1 MPDWMRSSG
10 TRVLLIASLVLAV
23 LFGFQFYQNQ
33 RRLEAQKQIELLDV
47 RVAFGQD
54 ERRVST
60 GVFGTVLNNSEQ
72 VIKMLEITIDY
83 LSKEDEVIKSARFF
97 PVSHLSF
104 QNPGTLEPQLETLH
118 KSYLDG
124 EGRTLHILRG
134 VDLRLEQPGQTAAIV
149 GASGTGKSTLLHLIG
164 LLDQPDQGRVL
175 LDDKDLSLLSRDAQA
190 RYRNTQLGF
199 IFQFHQLLQDFSALE
214 NVMMPALVKG
224 QSHSQSRKR
233 ASELLEQVGLGE
245 RLLHRPSQLSGGEQQ
260 RVAIAR
266 ALTNRP
272 RLLLAAAPTGNL
284 DQENE
289 SQVLDTLLRCCAD
302 GQTTML
308 MITHNPQLA
317 TTLQQCYRLQD
328 GRLQLDSSS

>member
-1 MPDWMRSSG
+1 M
-10 TRVLLIASLVLAV
+10 
-23 LFGFQFYQNQ
+23 
-33 RRLEAQKQIELLDV
+33 
-47 RVAFGQD
+47 
-54 ERRVST
+54 
-60 GVFGTVLNNSEQ
+60 
-72 VIKMLEITIDY
+72 
-83 LSKEDEVIKSARFF
+83 
-97 PVSHLSF
+97 HL
-104 QNPGTLEPQLETLH
+104 QLENLH

-214 NVMMPALVKG
+214 NVMMPALVQG

-245 RLLHRPSQLSGGEQQ
+245 RLLHKPSQLSGGEQQ

-272 RLLLAAAPTGNL
+272 RLLLADEPTGNL
-284 DQENE
+284 DKENE

-308 MITHNPQLA
+308 MITHNLQLA

-328 GRLQLDSSS
+328 GRLQLDSSP

>member
-1 MPDWMRSSG
+1 M
-10 TRVLLIASLVLAV
+10 
-23 LFGFQFYQNQ
+23 
-33 RRLEAQKQIELLDV
+33 
-47 RVAFGQD
+47 
-54 ERRVST
+54 
-60 GVFGTVLNNSEQ
+60 
-72 VIKMLEITIDY
+72 
-83 LSKEDEVIKSARFF
+83 
-97 PVSHLSF
+97 HL
-104 QNPGTLEPQLETLH
+104 QLENLH

-175 LDDKDLSLLSRDAQA
+175 LDDNDLSLLSRDSQA

-214 NVMMPALVKG
+214 NVMMPALVQG

-245 RLLHRPSQLSGGEQQ
+245 RLLHKPSQLSGGEQQ

-272 RLLLAAAPTGNL
+272 RLLLADEPTGNL

-328 GRLQLDSSS
+328 GRLQLDSSP

>member
-1 MPDWMRSSG
+1 M
-10 TRVLLIASLVLAV
+10 
-23 LFGFQFYQNQ
+23 
-33 RRLEAQKQIELLDV
+33 
-47 RVAFGQD
+47 
-54 ERRVST
+54 
-60 GVFGTVLNNSEQ
+60 
-72 VIKMLEITIDY
+72 
-83 LSKEDEVIKSARFF
+83 
-97 PVSHLSF
+97 HL
-104 QNPGTLEPQLETLH
+104 QLENLH

-175 LDDKDLSLLSRDAQA
+175 LDDNDLSLLSRNAQA
-190 RYRNTQLGF
+190 RYRYTQLGF

-214 NVMMPALVKG
+214 NVMMPALVQG

-245 RLLHRPSQLSGGEQQ
+245 RLLHKPSQLSGGEQQ

-272 RLLLAAAPTGNL
+272 RLLLADEPTGNL

-328 GRLQLDSSS
+328 GRLQLDSSP

>member
-1 MPDWMRSSG
+1 M
-10 TRVLLIASLVLAV
+10 
-23 LFGFQFYQNQ
+23 
-33 RRLEAQKQIELLDV
+33 
-47 RVAFGQD
+47 
-54 ERRVST
+54 
-60 GVFGTVLNNSEQ
+60 
-72 VIKMLEITIDY
+72 
-83 LSKEDEVIKSARFF
+83 
-97 PVSHLSF
+97 HL
-104 QNPGTLEPQLETLH
+104 QLENLH

-124 EGRTLHILRG
+124 EGRNLHILRG
-134 VDLRLEQPGQTAAIV
+134 VELRLEQPGQTAAIV

-175 LDDKDLSLLSRDAQA
+175 LDDNDLSLLSRDAQA

-199 IFQFHQLLQDFSALE
+199 SFQFHQLLQDFSALE
-214 NVMMPALVKG
+214 NVMMPALVQG

-245 RLLHRPSQLSGGEQQ
+245 RLLHKPSQLSGGEQQ

-272 RLLLAAAPTGNL
+272 RLLLADEPTGNL

-317 TTLQQCYRLQD
+317 TTLQQRYRLQD
-328 GRLQLDSSS
+328 GRLQLESSP

>member
-1 MPDWMRSSG
+1 M
-10 TRVLLIASLVLAV
+10 
-23 LFGFQFYQNQ
+23 
-33 RRLEAQKQIELLDV
+33 
-47 RVAFGQD
+47 
-54 ERRVST
+54 
-60 GVFGTVLNNSEQ
+60 
-72 VIKMLEITIDY
+72 
-83 LSKEDEVIKSARFF
+83 
-97 PVSHLSF
+97 HL
-104 QNPGTLEPQLETLH
+104 QLENLH

-175 LDDKDLSLLSRDAQA
+175 LDDQDLSLLSQDAQA

-214 NVMMPALVKG
+214 NVMMPALVQG

-245 RLLHRPSQLSGGEQQ
+245 RLLHKPSQLSGGEQQ

-272 RLLLAAAPTGNL
+272 RLLLADEPTGNL

-328 GRLQLDSSS
+328 GRLQLDSSP

>member
-1 MPDWMRSSG
+1 MH
-10 TRVLLIASLVLAV
+10 LK
-23 LFGFQFYQNQ
+23 
-33 RRLEAQKQIELLDV
+33 LE
-47 RVAFGQD
+47 
-54 ERRVST
+54 
-60 GVFGTVLNNSEQ
+60 N
-72 VIKMLEITIDY
+72 
-83 LSKEDEVIKSARFF
+83 
-97 PVSHLSF
+97 
-104 QNPGTLEPQLETLH
+104 LH

-124 EGRTLHILRG
+124 EGRALHILRG

-190 RYRNTQLGF
+190 RYRNNQLGF

-214 NVMMPALVKG
+214 NVMMPALVQG

-245 RLLHRPSQLSGGEQQ
+245 RLLHKPSQLSGGEQQ

-266 ALTNRP
+266 ALTNHP
-272 RLLLAAAPTGNL
+272 RLLLADEPTGNL

-328 GRLQLDSSS
+328 GRLQLDSSP

>member
-1 MPDWMRSSG
+1 
-10 TRVLLIASLVLAV
+10 
-23 LFGFQFYQNQ
+23 
-33 RRLEAQKQIELLDV
+33 
-47 RVAFGQD
+47 
-54 ERRVST
+54 
-60 GVFGTVLNNSEQ
+60 
-72 VIKMLEITIDY
+72 
-83 LSKEDEVIKSARFF
+83 
-97 PVSHLSF
+97 
-104 QNPGTLEPQLETLH
+104 
-118 KSYLDG
+118 
-124 EGRTLHILRG
+124 
-134 VDLRLEQPGQTAAIV
+134 LEQPGQTAAIV

-175 LDDKDLSLLSRDAQA
+175 LDDQDLSLLSQDAQA

-214 NVMMPALVKG
+214 NVMMPALVQG

-245 RLLHRPSQLSGGEQQ
+245 RLLHKPSQLSGGEQQ

-272 RLLLAAAPTGNL
+272 RLLLADEPTGNL

-328 GRLQLDSSS
+328 GRLQLDSSP

>member
-1 MPDWMRSSG
+1 M
-10 TRVLLIASLVLAV
+10 
-23 LFGFQFYQNQ
+23 
-33 RRLEAQKQIELLDV
+33 
-47 RVAFGQD
+47 
-54 ERRVST
+54 
-60 GVFGTVLNNSEQ
+60 
-72 VIKMLEITIDY
+72 
-83 LSKEDEVIKSARFF
+83 
-97 PVSHLSF
+97 HL
-104 QNPGTLEPQLETLH
+104 QLENLH

-175 LDDKDLSLLSRDAQA
+175 LDDQDLSLLSQNAQA

-214 NVMMPALVKG
+214 NVMMPALVQG

-245 RLLHRPSQLSGGEQQ
+245 RLLHKPSQLSGGEQQ

-272 RLLLAAAPTGNL
+272 RLLLADEPTGNL

-328 GRLQLDSSS
+328 GRLQLDSSP

>member
-1 MPDWMRSSG
+1 M
-10 TRVLLIASLVLAV
+10 
-23 LFGFQFYQNQ
+23 
-33 RRLEAQKQIELLDV
+33 
-47 RVAFGQD
+47 
-54 ERRVST
+54 
-60 GVFGTVLNNSEQ
+60 
-72 VIKMLEITIDY
+72 
-83 LSKEDEVIKSARFF
+83 
-97 PVSHLSF
+97 HL
-104 QNPGTLEPQLETLH
+104 QLENLH

-124 EGRTLHILRG
+124 EGRNLHILRG
-134 VDLRLEQPGQTAAIV
+134 VELRLEQPGQTAAIV

-190 RYRNTQLGF
+190 RYRNTQQGF

-214 NVMMPALVKG
+214 NVMMPALVQG

-245 RLLHRPSQLSGGEQQ
+245 RLLHKPSQLSGGEQQ

-272 RLLLAAAPTGNL
+272 RLLLADEPTGNL

-317 TTLQQCYRLQD
+317 TTLQQRYRLQD
-328 GRLQLDSSS
+328 GRLQLDSSP

>member
-1 MPDWMRSSG
+1 MH
-10 TRVLLIASLVLAV
+10 LK
-23 LFGFQFYQNQ
+23 
-33 RRLEAQKQIELLDV
+33 LE
-47 RVAFGQD
+47 
-54 ERRVST
+54 
-60 GVFGTVLNNSEQ
+60 N
-72 VIKMLEITIDY
+72 
-83 LSKEDEVIKSARFF
+83 
-97 PVSHLSF
+97 
-104 QNPGTLEPQLETLH
+104 LH

-124 EGRTLHILRG
+124 EGRALHILRG

-190 RYRNTQLGF
+190 RYRNNQLGF

-214 NVMMPALVKG
+214 NVMMPALVQG
-224 QSHSQSRKR
+224 QGHSQSRKR

-245 RLLHRPSQLSGGEQQ
+245 RLLHKPSQLSGGEQQ

-272 RLLLAAAPTGNL
+272 RLLLADEPTGNL

-328 GRLQLDSSS
+328 GRLQLDSSP

>member
-1 MPDWMRSSG
+1 M
-10 TRVLLIASLVLAV
+10 
-23 LFGFQFYQNQ
+23 
-33 RRLEAQKQIELLDV
+33 
-47 RVAFGQD
+47 
-54 ERRVST
+54 
-60 GVFGTVLNNSEQ
+60 
-72 VIKMLEITIDY
+72 
-83 LSKEDEVIKSARFF
+83 
-97 PVSHLSF
+97 HL
-104 QNPGTLEPQLETLH
+104 QLENLH

-175 LDDKDLSLLSRDAQA
+175 LDDNDLSLLSRDAQA
-190 RYRNTQLGF
+190 RYRITQLGF

-214 NVMMPALVKG
+214 NVMMPALVQG

-245 RLLHRPSQLSGGEQQ
+245 RLLHKPSQLSGGEQQ

-272 RLLLAAAPTGNL
+272 RLLLADEPTGNL

-328 GRLQLDSSS
+328 GRLQLDSSP

>member
-1 MPDWMRSSG
+1 M
-10 TRVLLIASLVLAV
+10 
-23 LFGFQFYQNQ
+23 
-33 RRLEAQKQIELLDV
+33 
-47 RVAFGQD
+47 
-54 ERRVST
+54 
-60 GVFGTVLNNSEQ
+60 
-72 VIKMLEITIDY
+72 
-83 LSKEDEVIKSARFF
+83 
-97 PVSHLSF
+97 HL
-104 QNPGTLEPQLETLH
+104 QLENLH

-175 LDDKDLSLLSRDAQA
+175 LDDKDLSLLSQDAQA

-214 NVMMPALVKG
+214 NVMMPALVQG

-245 RLLHRPSQLSGGEQQ
+245 RLLHKPSQLSGGEQQ

-272 RLLLAAAPTGNL
+272 RLLLADEPTGNL

-317 TTLQQCYRLQD
+317 TTLQQCYRLQE
-328 GRLQLDSSS
+328 GRLQLDSSP

>member
-1 MPDWMRSSG
+1 MH
-10 TRVLLIASLVLAV
+10 LK
-23 LFGFQFYQNQ
+23 
-33 RRLEAQKQIELLDV
+33 LE
-47 RVAFGQD
+47 
-54 ERRVST
+54 
-60 GVFGTVLNNSEQ
+60 N
-72 VIKMLEITIDY
+72 
-83 LSKEDEVIKSARFF
+83 
-97 PVSHLSF
+97 
-104 QNPGTLEPQLETLH
+104 LH

-124 EGRTLHILRG
+124 EGRALHILRG

-175 LDDKDLSLLSRDAQA
+175 LDDKDLSLLSQDAQA

-214 NVMMPALVKG
+214 NVMMPALVQG

-245 RLLHRPSQLSGGEQQ
+245 RLLHKPSQLSGGEQQ

-266 ALTNRP
+266 ALTNHP
-272 RLLLAAAPTGNL
+272 RLLLADEPTGNL

-328 GRLQLDSSS
+328 GRLQLDSSP

>member
-1 MPDWMRSSG
+1 MH
-10 TRVLLIASLVLAV
+10 LK
-23 LFGFQFYQNQ
+23 
-33 RRLEAQKQIELLDV
+33 LE
-47 RVAFGQD
+47 
-54 ERRVST
+54 
-60 GVFGTVLNNSEQ
+60 N
-72 VIKMLEITIDY
+72 
-83 LSKEDEVIKSARFF
+83 
-97 PVSHLSF
+97 
-104 QNPGTLEPQLETLH
+104 LH
-118 KSYLDG
+118 KSYFDG

-164 LLDQPDQGRVL
+164 LLDKPDQGRVL
-175 LDDKDLSLLSRDAQA
+175 LDDYDLSLRSRDDQA

-214 NVMMPALVKG
+214 NVMMPALVQG
-224 QSHSQSRKR
+224 QSHSQSRNS
-233 ASELLEQVGLGE
+233 ASEQLEQVGLGE
-245 RLLHRPSQLSGGEQQ
+245 RLLHKPSQLSGGEQQ
-260 RVAIAR
+260 RVAFAR

-272 RLLLAAAPTGNL
+272 RLLLADEPTGNL

-328 GRLQLDSSS
+328 GRLQLDSSP

>member
-1 MPDWMRSSG
+1 MH
-10 TRVLLIASLVLAV
+10 LK
-23 LFGFQFYQNQ
+23 
-33 RRLEAQKQIELLDV
+33 LE
-47 RVAFGQD
+47 
-54 ERRVST
+54 
-60 GVFGTVLNNSEQ
+60 N
-72 VIKMLEITIDY
+72 
-83 LSKEDEVIKSARFF
+83 
-97 PVSHLSF
+97 
-104 QNPGTLEPQLETLH
+104 LH

-124 EGRTLHILRG
+124 EGRALHILRG

-190 RYRNTQLGF
+190 RYRNNQLGF

-214 NVMMPALVKG
+214 NVMMPALVQG
-224 QSHSQSRKR
+224 QGHSQSRKR

-272 RLLLAAAPTGNL
+272 RLLLADEPTGNL

-308 MITHNPQLA
+308 MITHNLQLA
-317 TTLQQCYRLQD
+317 NTLQQCYRLQD
-328 GRLQLDSSS
+328 GRLQLDSSP

>member
-1 MPDWMRSSG
+1 M
-10 TRVLLIASLVLAV
+10 
-23 LFGFQFYQNQ
+23 
-33 RRLEAQKQIELLDV
+33 
-47 RVAFGQD
+47 
-54 ERRVST
+54 
-60 GVFGTVLNNSEQ
+60 
-72 VIKMLEITIDY
+72 
-83 LSKEDEVIKSARFF
+83 
-97 PVSHLSF
+97 HL
-104 QNPGTLEPQLETLH
+104 QLENLH

-134 VDLRLEQPGQTAAIV
+134 VDLRLEQPGPTAAIV

-214 NVMMPALVKG
+214 NVMMPALVQG

-233 ASELLEQVGLGE
+233 SSELLEQVGLGE
-245 RLLHRPSQLSGGEQQ
+245 RLLHKPPQLSGGEQQ

-272 RLLLAAAPTGNL
+272 RLLLADEPTGNL

-289 SQVLDTLLRCCAD
+289 AQVLDTLFRCCAD

-328 GRLQLDSSS
+328 GRLQLDSSP

>member
-1 MPDWMRSSG
+1 M
-10 TRVLLIASLVLAV
+10 
-23 LFGFQFYQNQ
+23 
-33 RRLEAQKQIELLDV
+33 
-47 RVAFGQD
+47 
-54 ERRVST
+54 
-60 GVFGTVLNNSEQ
+60 
-72 VIKMLEITIDY
+72 
-83 LSKEDEVIKSARFF
+83 
-97 PVSHLSF
+97 HL
-104 QNPGTLEPQLETLH
+104 QLENLH

-175 LDDKDLSLLSRDAQA
+175 LDDQDLSLLSQDAQA

-214 NVMMPALVKG
+214 NVMMPALVQG

-272 RLLLAAAPTGNL
+272 RLLLADEPTGNL

-328 GRLQLDSSS
+328 GRLQLDSSP

>member
-1 MPDWMRSSG
+1 M
-10 TRVLLIASLVLAV
+10 
-23 LFGFQFYQNQ
+23 
-33 RRLEAQKQIELLDV
+33 
-47 RVAFGQD
+47 
-54 ERRVST
+54 
-60 GVFGTVLNNSEQ
+60 
-72 VIKMLEITIDY
+72 
-83 LSKEDEVIKSARFF
+83 
-97 PVSHLSF
+97 HL
-104 QNPGTLEPQLETLH
+104 QLENLH

-164 LLDQPDQGRVL
+164 LLDQPDQGRLL
-175 LDDKDLSLLSRDAQA
+175 LDAKDLSLLSRDAQA
-190 RYRNTQLGF
+190 RYRNTQLGC

-214 NVMMPALVKG
+214 NVMMPALVQG

-245 RLLHRPSQLSGGEQQ
+245 RLLHKPSQLSGGEQQ

-272 RLLLAAAPTGNL
+272 RLLLADEPTGNL

-328 GRLQLDSSS
+328 GRLQLDSSP

>member
-1 MPDWMRSSG
+1 M
-10 TRVLLIASLVLAV
+10 
-23 LFGFQFYQNQ
+23 
-33 RRLEAQKQIELLDV
+33 
-47 RVAFGQD
+47 
-54 ERRVST
+54 
-60 GVFGTVLNNSEQ
+60 
-72 VIKMLEITIDY
+72 
-83 LSKEDEVIKSARFF
+83 
-97 PVSHLSF
+97 HL
-104 QNPGTLEPQLETLH
+104 QLENLH

-175 LDDKDLSLLSRDAQA
+175 LDDQDLSLLSQDAQA

-214 NVMMPALVKG
+214 NVMMPALVQG

-245 RLLHRPSQLSGGEQQ
+245 RLLHKPPQLSGGEQQ

-272 RLLLAAAPTGNL
+272 RLLLADEPTGNL

-328 GRLQLDSSS
+328 GRLQLDSSP

>member
-1 MPDWMRSSG
+1 M
-10 TRVLLIASLVLAV
+10 
-23 LFGFQFYQNQ
+23 
-33 RRLEAQKQIELLDV
+33 
-47 RVAFGQD
+47 
-54 ERRVST
+54 
-60 GVFGTVLNNSEQ
+60 
-72 VIKMLEITIDY
+72 
-83 LSKEDEVIKSARFF
+83 
-97 PVSHLSF
+97 HL
-104 QNPGTLEPQLETLH
+104 QLENLH

-175 LDDKDLSLLSRDAQA
+175 LDDKDLSLLSRDVQA

-214 NVMMPALVKG
+214 NVMMPALVQG

-245 RLLHRPSQLSGGEQQ
+245 RLLHKPSQLSGGEQQ

-272 RLLLAAAPTGNL
+272 RLLLADEPTGNL

-317 TTLQQCYRLQD
+317 TTLQQCYRLQE
-328 GRLQLDSSS
+328 GCLQLDSSP

>member
-1 MPDWMRSSG
+1 M
-10 TRVLLIASLVLAV
+10 
-23 LFGFQFYQNQ
+23 
-33 RRLEAQKQIELLDV
+33 
-47 RVAFGQD
+47 
-54 ERRVST
+54 
-60 GVFGTVLNNSEQ
+60 
-72 VIKMLEITIDY
+72 
-83 LSKEDEVIKSARFF
+83 
-97 PVSHLSF
+97 HL
-104 QNPGTLEPQLETLH
+104 QLENLH

-175 LDDKDLSLLSRDAQA
+175 LDDQDLSLLSQDAQA

-214 NVMMPALVKG
+214 NVMMPALVQG
-224 QSHSQSRKR
+224 QRHSQSRKR

-245 RLLHRPSQLSGGEQQ
+245 RLLHKPSQLSGGEQQ

-272 RLLLAAAPTGNL
+272 RLLLADEPTGNL

-328 GRLQLDSSS
+328 GRLQLDSSP

>member
-1 MPDWMRSSG
+1 M
-10 TRVLLIASLVLAV
+10 
-23 LFGFQFYQNQ
+23 
-33 RRLEAQKQIELLDV
+33 
-47 RVAFGQD
+47 
-54 ERRVST
+54 
-60 GVFGTVLNNSEQ
+60 
-72 VIKMLEITIDY
+72 
-83 LSKEDEVIKSARFF
+83 
-97 PVSHLSF
+97 HL
-104 QNPGTLEPQLETLH
+104 QLENLH

-175 LDDKDLSLLSRDAQA
+175 LDDQDLSLLSQDAQA
-190 RYRNTQLGF
+190 SYRNTQLGF

-214 NVMMPALVKG
+214 NVMMPALVQG

-245 RLLHRPSQLSGGEQQ
+245 RLLHKPSQLSGGEQQ

-272 RLLLAAAPTGNL
+272 RLLLADEPTGNL

-328 GRLQLDSSS
+328 GRLQLDSSP

>member
-1 MPDWMRSSG
+1 M
-10 TRVLLIASLVLAV
+10 
-23 LFGFQFYQNQ
+23 
-33 RRLEAQKQIELLDV
+33 
-47 RVAFGQD
+47 
-54 ERRVST
+54 
-60 GVFGTVLNNSEQ
+60 
-72 VIKMLEITIDY
+72 
-83 LSKEDEVIKSARFF
+83 
-97 PVSHLSF
+97 HL
-104 QNPGTLEPQLETLH
+104 QLENLH

-175 LDDKDLSLLSRDAQA
+175 LDDQDLSLLSQDAQA

-214 NVMMPALVKG
+214 NVMMPALVQG

-245 RLLHRPSQLSGGEQQ
+245 RLLHKPSQLSGGEQQ

-272 RLLLAAAPTGNL
+272 RLLLADEPTGNL

-308 MITHNPQLA
+308 MITHNLQLA
-317 TTLQQCYRLQD
+317 NTLQQCYRLQD
-328 GRLQLDSSS
+328 GRLQLDSSP